1 MELLDGKKVRSEL
14 LEELKEDIEGID
26 RPLGL
31 TVIQVGE
38 DPGSTVYVGQKKKL
52 AESLG
57 FNFNHIDLEE
67 SVKEEELLSI
77 IDKLNEDDKVDG
89 IIVQMPIPKHLDSK
103 KIQNRVL
110 PEKDV
115 DGLTDINM
123 GRLVHNVDSL
133 VPCTPSGIIEILNKY
148 NIEIKG
154 KNVVIVGRSDL
165 VGKPLANLFLN
176 NDATVTVC
184 HSKTNNLIDICKTAD
199 ILVAAI
205 GKSKFITSDYVK
217 EDAVVI
223 DVGINRG
230 EDGKL
235 SGDVD
240 FEDVKDEVSYITP
253 VPGGVG
259 PMTVAELMKNTYKA
273 HMIKNKK

>member
-1 MELLDGKKVRSEL
+1 MELLDGKKVRCQL
-14 LEELKEDIEGID
+14 LEELKEDIKGLD

-52 AESLG
+52 AEELG

-67 SVKEEELLSI
+67 SIKEEELLSI

-133 VPCTPSGIIEILNKY
+133 AACTPSGIIEILNKY
-148 NIEIKG
+148 NIAIKG

-184 HSKTNNLIDICKTAD
+184 HSKTKNLKDITKTAD

-205 GKSKFITSDYVK
+205 GRSKFITSDYVK
-217 EDAVVI
+217 DGAVVI

-240 FEDVKDEVSYITP
+240 FDSVKEKVSYITP

-273 HMIKNKK
+273 YMMKKH

>member
-1 MELLDGKKVRSEL
+1 MELLDGKKVRSQL
-14 LEELKEDIEGID
+14 LEELKEDIKGLD

-52 AESLG
+52 AEELG
-57 FNFNHIDLEE
+57 FNFNHINLDENI
-67 SVKEEELLSI
+67 KEEELLSI
-77 IDKLNEDDKVDG
+77 IDKFNDDDMVDG
-89 IIVQMPIPKHLDSK
+89 IIVQMPIPRHLDSK
-103 KIQNRVL
+103 KVQNRVL

-133 VPCTPSGIIEILNKY
+133 AACTPSGIIEILNKY
-148 NIEIKG
+148 NIAIKG

-184 HSKTNNLIDICKTAD
+184 HSKTKNLKDITKTAD

-205 GKSKFITSDYVK
+205 GRSKFITSDYVK
-217 EDAVVI
+217 DGAVVI

-240 FEDVKDEVSYITP
+240 FDSVKEKVSYITP

-273 HMIKNKK
+273 YMMKNN

>member
-57 FNFNHIDLEE
+57 YNFNHIDLDENIEE
-67 SVKEEELLSI
+67 KELISI

-123 GRLVHNVDSL
+123 GRLVHNVD
-133 VPCTPSGIIEILNKY
+133 SGIIEILNKY

-205 GKSKFITSDYVK
+205 GKSKFITSDYIK